1 MEKTTLAV
9 RRFGGDGATER
20 KGPRGWLYPLWH
32 RINECA
38 RKVGDFQARLILS
51 LLYLVIICP
60 HALVVKFF
68 TDPLRLGAE
77 RLPEWLVRHRP
88 VARTL
93 AQSRRQF

>member
-1 MEKTTLAV
+1 MAL
-9 RRFGGDGATER
+9 RRIGDNGAPDQ
-20 KGPRGWLYPLWH
+20 KGSRGWLRPLW
-32 RINECA
+32 RRVKEFA
-38 RKVGDFQARLILS
+38 RKVGDFQARVILS
-51 LLYLVIICP
+51 LLYLVIIGP
-60 HALVVKFF
+60 HALVGKFF